1 MPLVRNIFEQVAKN
15 EAIGSFIAGTPIGRE
30 FVHRVAGGE
39 QVEDVIEAAQ
49 LLADAGRLISLER
62 AVSGELAE
70 AESAL
75 VFADYA
81 MAVSALASASLARI
95 SEVALLP
102 EFLLGGRPRIGPLK
116 DLCAQA
122 QISQVSVMIG
132 MGPDDLVDATLE
144 LVTGLR
150 AEGFEVGITLQA
162 VLRRTEGDCE
172 TIGGRVRLVKGAPN
186 YRGPGGDESLERFGQ
201 AIEVDK
207 SYIRCAKALLRTT
220 AEPGFAT
227 HDPRLI
233 EIIQTL
239 TARLHREKGSYEFA
253 MYYGR
258 STGLQQR
265 LTDAGEAVRVYIPFG
280 PGWFGRLVGGLAE
293 RPTGLVPAIRS
304 LLPGA

>member
-1 MPLVRNIFEQVAKN
+1 MPLVRNIFEQIAKN
-15 EAIGSFIAGTPIGRE
+15 EALGSFIAGSPIGRE

-62 AVSGELAE
+62 AVSGEI
-70 AESAL
+70 AESESAV

-95 SEVALLP
+95 SEIAVLP
-102 EFLLGGRPRIGPLK
+102 EFVLGGPSRIAPLR

-122 QISQVSVMIG
+122 QISQVNVMIG
-132 MGPDDLVDATLE
+132 MGPDDLVDATLD
-144 LVTGLR
+144 LVGGLR
-150 AEGFEVGITLQA
+150 AEGFEVGVTLQS
-162 VLRRTEGDCE
+162 VLRRTENDCE
-172 TIGGRVRLVKGAPN
+172 TIGGRVRLVKGAHS
-186 YRGPGGDESLERFGQ
+186 YGSLDRFGQ

-207 SYIRCAKALLRTT
+207 SYIRCAKALLRTA
-220 AEPGFAT
+220 AEPSFAT

-233 EIIQTL
+233 EILQTV

-265 LTDAGEAVRVYIPFG
+265 LTDSGEAVRVYIPFG

-293 RPTGLVPAIRS
+293 RPAGLVPAIRS

>member
-1 MPLVRNIFEQVAKN
+1 MSSVRNVFEQIAKN
-15 EAIGSFIAGTPIGRE
+15 KAIGSFIAGTPIGRE

-62 AVSGELAE
+62 AVSGELSE
-70 AESAL
+70 SESAV

-81 MAVSALASASLARI
+81 VAVSALASAALARI
-95 SEVALLP
+95 SEVVILP
-102 EFLLGGRPRIGPLK
+102 EVVLRGSLRSAPLR

-144 LVTGLR
+144 LVSGLR
-150 AEGFEVGITLQA
+150 AEGFDVGVTLQS
-162 VLRRTEGDCE
+162 VLRRTEDDCE
-172 TIGGRVRLVKGAPN
+172 TIGGRVCLVKGATS
-186 YRGPGGDESLERFGQ
+186 YVALDRFGQ

-207 SYIRCAKALLRTT
+207 SYIRCAKALLRAA
-220 AEPGFAT
+220 AEPVFAT
-227 HDPRLI
+227 QDPRLI

-253 MYYGR
+253 MYYGQ

-265 LTDAGEAVRVYIPFG
+265 LTEAGEAVRVYIPFG